1 MREGVGRH
9 THERRC
15 GTGTC
20 MREGVG
26 RHMHE
31 GRCGQAHA

>member
-1 MREGVGRH
+1 
-9 THERRC
+9 
-15 GTGTC
+15 

-31 GRCGQAHA
+31 GRCEAGTCMREGVVRNMHEGRCGQAHA

>member
-9 THERRC
+9 SR
-15 GTGTC
+15 
-20 MREGVG
+20 REGVG

-31 GRCGQAHA
+31 GRCGEGTCMREGVRQAHA